1 MGDIAVGECRQW
13 TLSQIPI
20 VESFIGVSRC
30 IESSVVV
37 DDERGNIST
46 EVDVFDSVDFGET
59 ELPVGIS
66 AGYIGDGL
74 NMKAL
79 NEGSQMLDPV
89 EGTFE

>member
-1 MGDIAVGECRQW
+1 MGSIAEGECRQW
-13 TLSQIPI
+13 TVSQIPI
-20 VESFIGVSRC
+20 IEQFIGVSRC

-37 DDERGNIST
+37 DDARGNIPA
-46 EVDVFDSVDFGET
+46 EVDVFDGVDFRET
-59 ELPVGIS
+59 ELPVGVS

-79 NEGSQMLDPV
+79 NEGSQMPYPV